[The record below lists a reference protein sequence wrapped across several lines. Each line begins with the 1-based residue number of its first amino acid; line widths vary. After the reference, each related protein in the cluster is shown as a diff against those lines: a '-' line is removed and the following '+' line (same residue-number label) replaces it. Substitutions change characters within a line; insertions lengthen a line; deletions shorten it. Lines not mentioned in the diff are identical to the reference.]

1 MRKVI
6 VSEFVSLDG
15 VIEDPAAP
23 EDRIEEAGLSRPTAD
38 PKGTS
43 SSSTSWLRP
52 TPSCW
57 GA

>member
-1 MRKVI
+1 MRRVI

-15 VIEDPAAP
+15 VIKTPAAP
-23 EDRIEEAGLSRPTAD
+23 GNTTEEAGPSWPTAD

-43 SSSTSWLRP
+43 STSWPRP